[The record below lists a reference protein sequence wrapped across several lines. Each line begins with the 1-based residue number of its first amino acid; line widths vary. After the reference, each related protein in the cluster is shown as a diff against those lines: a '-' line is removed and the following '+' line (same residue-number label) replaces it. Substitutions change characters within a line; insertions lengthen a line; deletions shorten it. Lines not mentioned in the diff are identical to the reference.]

1 MSSFTDEGYY
11 TGWFRKKQ
19 ELFSCKDSGIY
30 IKAETASLSLMPA
43 NINMDAEKGDF
54 K

>member
-19 ELFSCKDSGIY
+19 ELFLRKDSGIY
-30 IKAETASLSLMPA
+30 IKGETASLSLMPA